1 MVKNSERTFSPIK
14 GPWDLRTQYPVTITS
29 SSSDDD
35 VVKGHFDF
43 DKMSI
48 VKKDSCPYNLESF
61 FVIKD
66 MDQAYPLLLF
76 CYSLNI
82 FIFCTF

>member
-14 GPWDLRTQYPVTITS
+14 GPWDLRTKYPITITS
-29 SSSDDD
+29 SADDG

-48 VKKDSCPYNLESF
+48 VKKILALT
-61 FVIKD
+61 I
-66 MDQAYPLLLF
+66 
-76 CYSLNI
+76 
-82 FIFCTF
+82 